1 MKKITRREV
10 LKKFTAGVST
20 AAVFPNMSLGN
31 GNYDFA
37 SSPFAAKSA
46 QRDKPLILAA
56 FVRPD
61 VERYWLGWPG
71 TSYDI
76 PGHQQQY
83 TKILKEAAKKL
94 GANLELIEKP
104 LHDSN
109 TVNAFLENLE
119 VSKPDGIIITSMSL
133 NKPAWPHINQI
144 AKNRGNIPTV
154 IFSPMG
160 TSFTQHLQETRNISG
175 VYVGATQDLSWLSY
189 SMRMLNTIW
198 QMKNTRLC
206 ILRGDKTE
214 DRIVD
219 VYGTT
224 LHYIPRSRFPEEF
237 KKTETTNEMKS
248 IADYYEALAEKTVE
262 PNRQDMINAA
272 KNYIVARR
280 IMAEENCQGIS
291 MDCLGLVRE
300 HLIPCPPC
308 LAWTRLNDEGSVG
321 ACEAAWMSAVLL
333 RLTSLLFERPG
344 FMQDPAPNTVKN
356 TLMAAHCACPTKLN
370 GFNASHEP
378 FLLRSH
384 AESDIGVSMQTKWR
398 LGQEVTI
405 FDFKDPKSMYIGTGR
420 VIGNIDTP
428 PAGGCRTSIDI
439 ELDGLQDTCDTKGFH
454 QIIIYGNL
462 EKELTAYCRLSG
474 INVEHI

>member
-10 LKKFTAGVST
+10 LKKLTAGVST

-31 GNYDFA
+31 GNYSFA

-119 VSKPDGIIITSMSL
+119 ASKPDGIIITAMSL

-189 SMRMLNTIW
+189 SMQMLNTIW

-206 ILRGDKTE
+206 ILRGNETE

-370 GFNASHEP
+370 GFNASNEP

-384 AESDIGVSMQTKWR
+384 SESDIGVSMQTKWR

-420 VIGNIDTP
+420 VIGNI
-428 PAGGCRTSIDI
+428 
-439 ELDGLQDTCDTKGFH
+439 
-454 QIIIYGNL
+454 
-462 EKELTAYCRLSG
+462 
-474 INVEHI
+474 